1 MAQVENP
8 EVELSS
14 ECDEAHSTY
23 SSFREKIVEH
33 TFISEVLRRLWARG
47 IRNADV
53 LRSDVDGS
61 GFDVVIKAGTIT
73 RYIQL
78 KSMAIGGK
86 AARWKVSKDLAA
98 CLGGCVVVVALN
110 PATLAIG
117 PFLWFGSK
125 HGAPLP
131 SIDHCPTAKHTKA
144 NSEGVKLER
153 KNHREV
159 PRSQFEE
166 VDIDTLV
173 GLLFDPAPT
182 DRDVE
187 ASPYSPTNL
196 RTALLK
202 DGYPFVEALWDE
214 NFGFGLCVKCYP
226 GSRTGDLDGQST
238 DYNTIFIDIAHRVGA
253 SINDISADVG
263 QPFIM
268 DLEFIPAPLNA
279 LKFLDLCS
287 LHRIAV
293 LPMVNHPQK

>member
-1 MAQVENP
+1 MAQIENS

-47 IRNADV
+47 IRNVDV

-61 GFDVVIKAGTIT
+61 GFDVVIKAGAIT

-131 SIDHCPTAKHTKA
+131 SIDHFPTAKHTKA

-166 VDIDTLV
+166 VDMDTLV
-173 GLLFDPAPT
+173 GLLFDPAPE
-182 DRDVE
+182 DRDVG
-187 ASPYSPTNL
+187 ASSYSPLNL
-196 RTALLK
+196 QGALVK
-202 DGYPFVEALWDE
+202 DGYPFVVISWDAEFGGLSAL
-214 NFGFGLCVKCYP
+214 CYP
-226 GSRTGDLDGQST
+226 GSRTFEIDGKST
-238 DYNTIFIDIAHRVGA
+238 DYKTIFIDMAHRVGS
-253 SINDISADVG
+253 SINDVMAG
-263 QPFIM
+263 QPFVM
-268 DLEFIPAPLNA
+268 DLKRIPDPLNA
-279 LKFLDLCS
+279 LQFLDLCN
-287 LHRIAV
+287 LYRIAV
-293 LPMVNHPQK
+293 LPLTKYVPMIDG